1 MMEALFPLL
10 KSHPGLSV
18 VLFFLVFRV
27 LHVLLQNLPV
37 PKVVRHDGFRSWKW
51 KNISLSMLHS
61 LLSATWSV
69 TCLVVWPE
77 MLSDIH
83 YHTPI
88 SYLLVCVS
96 TGYFVHDACDII
108 LSGYARGSWEFLLH
122 HALVI
127 WTFLYTLFTR
137 LYLAGAVIA
146 LLVEVNSVTLHF
158 RMLLKLA
165 GAQNSSIYYIHKF
178 VNLATYFTFRL
189 SAQFYLTWY
198 IGVNYSSLV
207 HGAYFLASLILMN
220 IMIGIYLYRLLRTDF
235 FSGTGRSATVQ
246 NGTHNNN
253 VKKFLSD

>member
-96 TGYFVHDACDII
+96 TGDLDLPVHPLHSAVLGRCCHRP
-108 LSGYARGSWEFLLH
+108 LSGGQQRDPSLPDVAEVGRRSELLDLLH
-122 HALVI
+122 PQIRQPGHLLHFPPQRTVLPHLVHRGELLLSGP
-127 WTFLYTLFTR
+127 WRVLPGFLDLDEHYDR
-137 LYLAGAVIA
+137 D
-146 LLVEVNSVTLHF
+146 LLVPPAAH
-158 RMLLKLA
+158 
-165 GAQNSSIYYIHKF
+165 
-178 VNLATYFTFRL
+178 
-189 SAQFYLTWY
+189 
-198 IGVNYSSLV
+198 
-207 HGAYFLASLILMN
+207 
-220 IMIGIYLYRLLRTDF
+220 RLLFRDGEECY
-235 FSGTGRSATVQ
+235 SPER
-246 NGTHNNN
+246 
-253 VKKFLSD
+253 DP